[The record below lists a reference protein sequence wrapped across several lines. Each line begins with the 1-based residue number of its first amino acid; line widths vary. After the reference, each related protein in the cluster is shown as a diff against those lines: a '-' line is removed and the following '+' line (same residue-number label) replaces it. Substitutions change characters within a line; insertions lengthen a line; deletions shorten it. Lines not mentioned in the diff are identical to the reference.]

1 VSALVHTLRRAASHA
16 KHQWFPSPA
25 VAAWRQ
31 ACRAAAEVPRH
42 VSGRILL
49 DTYHVEYADLL
60 TLCPQWHDIFVRE
73 TLKFSARTTAPRI
86 LDCGANVGLASLY
99 FKRKYPAA
107 RITAFEADPELAA
120 ICERNLG
127 GNGAADVKV
136 EAAAVW
142 REAGTVRFQREGA
155 DSGAIEGTS
164 SGLQAAAIDV
174 PSVRLRDRLAAE
186 RIDLL
191 KLDIEGAELAVL
203 SDCADVLANVNAVV
217 MDLHEFNPEVRQ
229 TPAIMS
235 LLADAG
241 FRMSLSDATPLPW
254 RDSGEQRSPFAD
266 CASSWCATLKAWR
279 V

>member
-1 VSALVHTLRRAASHA
+1 MTALVHTLRRAASHA

-42 VSGRILL
+42 RPGRILL
-49 DTYHVEYADLL
+49 DGYHIEYADLL

-73 TLKFSARTTAPRI
+73 TLNFTTRTRAPRI

-99 FKRKYPAA
+99 FKRQYPAA
-107 RITAFEADPELAA
+107 RITAFEADPDLAA
-120 ICERNLG
+120 ICARNLV
-127 GNGAADVKV
+127 GNGADDVVV

-142 REAGTVRFQREGA
+142 RDAGTVRFQREGA

-164 SGLQAAAIDV
+164 SGLQATAIDV
-174 PSVRLRDRLAAE
+174 PAVRLRDRLAVE
-186 RIDLL
+186 RVDLL
-191 KLDIEGAELAVL
+191 KLDIEGAERVVL
-203 SDCADVLANVNAVV
+203 TDCARVLGNVNALV

-254 RDSGEQRSPFAD
+254 RDTQEQQSPFAD

-279 V
+279 A